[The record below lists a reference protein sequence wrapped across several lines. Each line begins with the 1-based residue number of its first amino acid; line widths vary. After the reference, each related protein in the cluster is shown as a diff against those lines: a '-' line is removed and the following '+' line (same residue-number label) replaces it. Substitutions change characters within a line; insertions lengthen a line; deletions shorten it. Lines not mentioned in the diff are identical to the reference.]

1 MGNWPVATWCFC
13 LALPLIIS
21 VVELCKFRYQLA
33 VSGTTSSTP
42 TPSKM
47 PSSASQ
53 PASSPPSPASSSC
66 LVSLIRTGLSLLLLF
81 LSRISAVY
89 HRCGLDVGPLCV
101 HGDFQLHS
109 HCARPAEGAGD
120 LRGLYHLRLP
130 QQHLPVPAP
139 AGPGVAVTPSA
150 SSQQPWPRCRS
161 WMTRRTSTHPS
172 PPSRLW

>member
-1 MGNWPVATWCFC
+1 MATWCFC

-21 VVELCKFRYQLA
+21 MVELRKLRSQLA

-42 TPSKM
+42 TPTM
-47 PSSASQ
+47 PPSSASQ
-53 PASSPPSPASSSC
+53 PAPSTPSPVPNSC
-66 LVSLIRTGLSLLLLF
+66 LVSLIRTGCRCCCFF

-101 HGDFQLHS
+101 QGDSQLHS

-120 LRGLYHLRLP
+120 LRGLYHLHLS

-139 AGPGVAVTPSA
+139 AGPGLAVTPSA
-150 SSQQPWPRCRS
+150 SSQEPWPRCRS
-161 WMTRRTSTHPS
+161 WMMGGHILTSS
-172 PPSRLW
+172 APSRLW